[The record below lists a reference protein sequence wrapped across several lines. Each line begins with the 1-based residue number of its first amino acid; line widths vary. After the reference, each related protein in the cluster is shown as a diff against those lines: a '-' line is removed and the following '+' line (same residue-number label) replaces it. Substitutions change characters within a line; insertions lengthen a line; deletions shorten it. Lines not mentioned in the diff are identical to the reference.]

1 MPAPYWTMIMQDYI
15 EDTDD
20 APKSKT
26 QVKNEMLALQA
37 LGVKLCELNPGQL
50 AKIPLEDPLLK
61 AVQEASRIKSHSA
74 RKRHFQFIG
83 RLMREA
89 DHEAIESAYQALM
102 QVSEQHVQ
110 QHHKTEQ
117 WRDRLLQEGD
127 AALNE
132 FVDQFPY
139 ADRQQLRQLL
149 RTAKQEAER
158 DKPPAAARKL
168 FKLLRQ
174 TLTTL

>member
-1 MPAPYWTMIMQDYI
+1 MQDYFD
-15 EDTDD
+15 ETEGE

-37 LGVKLCELNPGQL
+37 LGVKLCDLSAGQL
-50 AKIPLEDPLLK
+50 TRIPLEDPLLK
-61 AVQEASRIKSHSA
+61 AVQDAGRIKSHSA

-83 RLMREA
+83 RLMREV
-89 DHEAIESAYQALM
+89 DHEAIETAYRALM

-132 FVDQFPY
+132 LMALYPE
-139 ADRQQLRQLL
+139 ADRQQLRQLM
-149 RTAKQEAER
+149 RAASQEAER
-158 DKPPAAARKL
+158 QKPPASARKL
-168 FKLLRQ
+168 FKLLRDTITQ
-174 TLTTL
+174 I